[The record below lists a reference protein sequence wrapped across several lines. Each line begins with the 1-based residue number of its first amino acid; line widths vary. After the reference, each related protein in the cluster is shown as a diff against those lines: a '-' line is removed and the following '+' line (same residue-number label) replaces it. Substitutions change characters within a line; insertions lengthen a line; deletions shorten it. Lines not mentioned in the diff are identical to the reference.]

1 MADQMQRHSLADTEF
16 LRRLAGAQG
25 FSDNPRW
32 KRHASLDAGV
42 FRSRMSSILPYSD
55 NVSPV
60 SYADSPDEEKRF
72 LNDFP
77 SARSSIFA
85 HSNHSPGAF
94 SLKPRKR
101 RRGLCLGLS
110 GGVALLLL
118 LLVWAS
124 RSKRP
129 LERQLWAAKDML
141 EEYGV
146 MLPFLHSA

>member
-1 MADQMQRHSLADTEF
+1 MADQMQRHSLADVEF

-25 FSDNPRW
+25 FSENPRW

-42 FRSRMSSILPYSD
+42 CRSRMGSILPYSD

-60 SYADSPDEEKRF
+60 SYADSPEEEKRF

-85 HSNHSPGAF
+85 HSATSPGPF
-94 SLKPRKR
+94 SLKPRQG
-101 RRGLCLGLS
+101 RRGVCVGLGVV
-110 GGVALLLL
+110 VAFLLLL
-118 LLVWAS
+118 GGWAS
-124 RSKRP
+124 RTRRP
-129 LERQLWAAKDML
+129 IERQLWAAKDML

-146 MLPFLHSA
+146 MLPFMHNS